1 MDWLARHKGVIDCAN
16 KKVTLTS
23 YDGRVVTV
31 HALSFESLRSRLNQ
45 ITLEEIPIVRE
56 YPDVFPDDLPGMP
69 PKRDIEF
76 RIDLV
81 PGTTPIHKRPYRMA
95 ANELAEV
102 KRQVDELLQK
112 GYIRPSSSPWGA
124 PVIFVEKKDH
134 TQRMCVDYR
143 ALNDVTI
150 KNKYPL
156 PRIDDLFDQLKGATV
171 FSKIDLRSRYHQLRI
186 KEEDIPKTA
195 FTTRYGLFECTV
207 MSFGLTN
214 APAFFMNLMNK
225 VFMEYLDK
233 FVVVFIDD
241 ILIYSR
247 TKEEHEEHL
256 RLALEKLREH
266 QLYAKFSKCEFWL
279 SEVKFLGHVISAG
292 GVAVDPSNVESVTN
306 WKQPKTVSEIR
317 SFLGLAGYYR
327 RFIENFSKIA
337 KPMTRLLQKDVKYKW
352 SEECCVL
359 MQDGKVVAYASR
371 QLRPHEKNYPTH
383 DIELA
388 GVVHALKIWR
398 HYLFGTRTEVYTDHK
413 SLKYIFTQP
422 DLNMRQR
429 RWLELIKD
437 YDMGI
442 HYHPGKANV
451 VADAL
456 SRKGYCNATEGRQ
469 LPLELCKEFERLN
482 LGIVGRGFVAALEA
496 KPTLIDQVREAQI
509 NDPDIQEIKKNM
521 RRGKAIGFL
530 EDEQGTVWLGERIC
544 VPDNKDLKDAVLKEA
559 HDILYT
565 PFTLVVLRCTRIS
578 RKDFGGQNVIKPDSI
593 WVIVDRL
600 TKVAH
605 FIPVKTTYSGSRLAE
620 LYMARIVCLH
630 GVPKKIV
637 SDRGSQF
644 TSNFWK
650 KLQEEMGSKLNF
662 SSAYHPQTD
671 GQTERVN
678 QILEDMLRACAL
690 DFGGSWDKNLPYAEF
705 SYNNSYQ
712 ASLQMA
718 PYEALYGRKCRT
730 PLLWDQTGERQVF
743 GTDILR
749 EVEEKIPSFPE
760 SPFSQKKS
768 LKSSKASKATPGLVW
783 YIPGLEIELCS
794 RGGCSEWL
802 GLYNRM
808 PRYKPEY
815 LFGVEGFVQ
824 ELRTMS
830 FVIGFGTAPF
840 YAQIPHDRHEEK
852 CRVKVTLHSNSED
865 IPSVMFEAGGR
876 NYIHA
881 CQEVARIAI
890 GELRDRYSDQL
901 ADTEYRYHPRQP
913 QGSDRGSYLETE
925 GIEND
930 ATTKHLVEML
940 WAMDESRAETVLA
953 AQDRED
959 RNRGKICKLEDKVD
973 RLEKELAALKG
984 EAPPQKARIRLTA
997 RKRALFVPR
1006 YQLAP
1011 KMVNTR
1017 SNGNGPNNPNN
1028 NNNGE
1033 NPTLAQVLAQQTQLM
1048 NMMMQQFQNQQNQG
1062 NNQALSL
1069 QRSPSVRIEIQG
1081 VPFLANLILLESKD
1095 LDVIL
1100 GMDWSRLNQITLEEI
1115 PIVREYPDVFPDDLP
1130 GMPPKRDIEF
1140 RIDLVPGTTPIHK
1153 RPYRM
1158 AANELAEVKRQ
1169 VDDLLQ
1175 KGYIRPS
1182 SSPWGAPVIF
1192 VEKKDHTQ
1200 RMCMDYRA
1208 LNDVTIKNKYPLPR
1222 IDDLFDQLKG
1232 ATVFSKIDLR
1242 SGYHQLRIKE
1252 EDIPKTAFTTRY
1264 GLFECTVM
1272 SFGLTNAPAFFMNLM
1287 NKVFMEYLDKFVV
1300 VFIDDILIY
1309 SRTKEE
1315 HEEHLRLALEKL
1327 REHQLYA
1334 KFSKCEFWLSEVKF
1348 LGHVISAGGV
1358 AVDPSNVESV
1368 TNWKQ
1373 PKTVSEI
1380 RSFLGLA
1387 GYYRRFIENF
1397 SKIAKPMT
1405 RLLQKDVK
1413 YKWSEECEQSFQE
1426 LKSRLISAPIL
1437 ILPDPKKGFQVYC
1450 DASKLGLG
1458 CVLMQDGKVVAYGSR
1473 QLRPHEKNYP
1483 THDIE
1488 LAAVVHAL
1496 KIWRHYLFGTR
1507 TEVYT
1512 DHKSLKYIFTQPDLN
1527 MRQRRWLELIKDYDM
1542 GIHYHPGKANVVA
1555 DALSRKGYCNATEG
1569 RQLPL
1574 ELCKEFGRLNLG
1586 IVGRGFVAASEAKPT
1601 LIDQV
1606 REAQIN
1612 DPDIQEI
1619 KKNMRRG
1626 KAIGFLEDEH
1636 GTVWLGER
1644 ICVPDNKDLKDA
1656 VLKEAHDILYSIH
1669 PGSTKM
1675 YQDLKERFWWASM
1688 KREIAEYVAVCD
1700 VCQRVKA
1707 EHQKPA
1713 GLLQPLKIPVWK
1725 WEEIGMDFITGLPR
1739 TSSGHD
1745 FIWVIVDRLTKVAHF
1760 IPVKTTYSGSRLA
1773 ELYMAR
1779 IVCLHGVPKKIV
1791 SDRGSQFTSNFWKK
1805 LQEEMGS
1812 KLNFSTA
1819 YHPQTDGQTERVN
1832 QILEDMLRA
1841 CALDFGGSWDK
1852 NLPYAE
1858 FSYNNSYQAS
1868 LQMAPY
1874 EALYG
1879 RKCRTPLLWDQTG
1892 ERQVFG
1898 TDILREAEEKVKVI
1912 QERLRVAQSRH
1923 KSYADNRRRD
1933 LSFEEGDY
1941 VYLRVTPLRGVHR
1954 FHTKGK
1960 LAPRFVGPY
1969 KIVSRRGEVAYQ
1981 LELPQSLAGVH
1992 NVFHVSQL
2000 KKCLRVP
2007 TEEANIEQIEVQ
2019 EDLT

>member
-1 MDWLARHKGVIDCAN
+1 
-16 KKVTLTS
+16 
-23 YDGRVVTV
+23 
-31 HALSFESLRSRLNQ
+31 
-45 ITLEEIPIVRE
+45 
-56 YPDVFPDDLPGMP
+56 
-69 PKRDIEF
+69 
-76 RIDLV
+76 
-81 PGTTPIHKRPYRMA
+81 
-95 ANELAEV
+95 
-102 KRQVDELLQK
+102 
-112 GYIRPSSSPWGA
+112 
-124 PVIFVEKKDH
+124 
-134 TQRMCVDYR
+134 
-143 ALNDVTI
+143 
-150 KNKYPL
+150 
-156 PRIDDLFDQLKGATV
+156 
-171 FSKIDLRSRYHQLRI
+171 
-186 KEEDIPKTA
+186 
-195 FTTRYGLFECTV
+195 
-207 MSFGLTN
+207 
-214 APAFFMNLMNK
+214 
-225 VFMEYLDK
+225 
-233 FVVVFIDD
+233 
-241 ILIYSR
+241 
-247 TKEEHEEHL
+247 
-256 RLALEKLREH
+256 
-266 QLYAKFSKCEFWL
+266 
-279 SEVKFLGHVISAG
+279 
-292 GVAVDPSNVESVTN
+292 
-306 WKQPKTVSEIR
+306 
-317 SFLGLAGYYR
+317 
-327 RFIENFSKIA
+327 
-337 KPMTRLLQKDVKYKW
+337 
-352 SEECCVL
+352 
-359 MQDGKVVAYASR
+359 
-371 QLRPHEKNYPTH
+371 
-383 DIELA
+383 
-388 GVVHALKIWR
+388 
-398 HYLFGTRTEVYTDHK
+398 
-413 SLKYIFTQP
+413 
-422 DLNMRQR
+422 
-429 RWLELIKD
+429 
-437 YDMGI
+437 
-442 HYHPGKANV
+442 
-451 VADAL
+451 
-456 SRKGYCNATEGRQ
+456 
-469 LPLELCKEFERLN
+469 
-482 LGIVGRGFVAALEA
+482 
-496 KPTLIDQVREAQI
+496 
-509 NDPDIQEIKKNM
+509 
-521 RRGKAIGFL
+521 
-530 EDEQGTVWLGERIC
+530 
-544 VPDNKDLKDAVLKEA
+544 
-559 HDILYT
+559 
-565 PFTLVVLRCTRIS
+565 
-578 RKDFGGQNVIKPDSI
+578 
-593 WVIVDRL
+593 
-600 TKVAH
+600 
-605 FIPVKTTYSGSRLAE
+605 
-620 LYMARIVCLH
+620 
-630 GVPKKIV
+630 
-637 SDRGSQF
+637 
-644 TSNFWK
+644 
-650 KLQEEMGSKLNF
+650 
-662 SSAYHPQTD
+662 
-671 GQTERVN
+671 
-678 QILEDMLRACAL
+678 
-690 DFGGSWDKNLPYAEF
+690 
-705 SYNNSYQ
+705 
-712 ASLQMA
+712 
-718 PYEALYGRKCRT
+718 
-730 PLLWDQTGERQVF
+730 
-743 GTDILR
+743 
-749 EVEEKIPSFPE
+749 
-760 SPFSQKKS
+760 
-768 LKSSKASKATPGLVW
+768 
-783 YIPGLEIELCS
+783 
-794 RGGCSEWL
+794 
-802 GLYNRM
+802 M

-852 CRVKVTLHSNSED
+852 CRVKVTLNSNSED

-930 ATTKHLVEML
+930 ATTRHLVDML
-940 WAMDESRAETVLA
+940 WAMDETRAETVLA

-984 EAPPQKARIRLTA
+984 EAPPQKARVRLTA

-1011 KMVNTR
+1011 KVRVVEKEVTPALADPPVVNMVLTR
-1017 SNGNGPNNPNN
+1017 SNGNGPNNNNNNN

-1033 NPTLAQVLAQQTQLM
+1033 NPTLAQVLAQQAQLM
-1048 NMMMQQFQNQQNQG
+1048 NMMMQQLQNQQNQG
-1062 NNQALSL
+1062 NNHAPPQNKLAEFLRVRPPTFSSTTNPVEAGDWLHAIEKKLDLLQCTDQEKVSFASHQLHGPASEWWDHFRLNRTTAEPITWLELTAAFRKTHIPSGVVSLKKKEFRSLTQGSRSVTEYLHEFNRLARYAPEDKLVDKAIRQEDKYNRMEQKKRRIAQFKTQQGNNQRPRLTLGPQSMPQGGSSSVVRPQRQIFNNNAGNNISNQAPRPVAVSTQQQPAKREQGSKPVVCFNCGEPGHYADKCPKPRRVKVVPTQSNSTVPVSKASVNHVAAAEAQGAPDVILGTFLVNLVPATVPFDSGATHSFLSMSFAGNHGMEVEDLRRPLMVSTPSNQALSL

-1100 GMDWSRLNQITLEEI
+1100 GMDWLARHKGVIDCANRKVTLTSDDGRVVTVHALSSESLRSSLNQIILKEI
-1115 PIVREYPDVFPDDLP
+1115 PIVRGYPDVFPDDLP

-1200 RMCMDYRA
+1200 RMFVDYRA

-1426 LKSRLISAPIL
+1426 LKNRLISAPIL

-1458 CVLMQDGKVVAYGSR
+1458 CVLMQDGKVVAYASR

-1483 THDIE
+1483 THDLE

-1496 KIWRHYLFGTR
+1496 KIWRHYLF
-1507 TEVYT
+1507 
-1512 DHKSLKYIFTQPDLN
+1512 
-1527 MRQRRWLELIKDYDM
+1527 
-1542 GIHYHPGKANVVA
+1542 
-1555 DALSRKGYCNATEG
+1555 AL
-1569 RQLPL
+1569 
-1574 ELCKEFGRLNLG
+1574 
-1586 IVGRGFVAASEAKPT
+1586 EAKPT

-1612 DPDIQEI
+1612 DPDIQKI

-1626 KAIGFLEDEH
+1626 KAIGFLEDEQ

-1644 ICVPDNKDLKDA
+1644 ICVLDNKDLKDA
-1656 VLKEAHDILYSIH
+1656 ILKEAHDTLYSIH

-1713 GLLQPLKIPVWK
+1713 GLLQPLKIPEWK

-1745 FIWVIVDRLTKVAHF
+1745 SIWVIVDRLTKVAHF

-1779 IVCLHGVPKKIV
+1779 IVCLHGVRKKIV

-1841 CALDFGGSWDK
+1841 CTLDFGGSWDK

-1858 FSYNNSYQAS
+1858 FLYNNSYQAS

-1898 TDILREAEEKVKVI
+1898 TDILREAEEKVKII

-2007 TEEANIEQIEVQ
+2007 TEEANLEQIEVQ
-2019 EDLT
+2019 EDLTYVEKPIRILETNERRTRNRVIRFCKVNWSNHSEEESTWEREDELKSAHPHLFASSSESRGRDSV

>member
-1 MDWLARHKGVIDCAN
+1 MVGSPGLEWYIPGLEIELCSRGGCSEWLGLYNRMLRYKPEYLFGVEGFVQELRTMSFVIGFGTAPFYAQIPHDRHEEKCRVKVTLNSNSEDIPSVMFEAGGRNYIHACQEVARIAIGELRDRYSDQLADTEYRYHPRQPQGSDSGSYLETEGIENDATTKHLVEMLWAMDESRVETVLAAQDREDRNRGKICKLEDKMVNTRSNGNGPNNPNNNNNGENPTLAQVLAQQTQLMNMMMQQFQNQQNQGNNHAPPQNKLAEFLRVRPPVFSSTTNPVKASDWLHAIEKKLDLLQCTDQEKVSFASHQLHGPASEWWDHFRLNRTTAEPITWLEFTAAFRKTHIPSGVVSLKKKEFRSLTQGSRSVTEYLHEFNRLARYAPEDVRNDEERQEKFLGGLNDELSYPLMVGDYPDFQKLVDKAIRQEDKYNRMEQKKRRIAQFKTQQGNNQKPRLTLGPQPMPQGGSSSVVRPQRQFFNNNAGNNIRNQALSLQRSPSVRIEIQGVPFLANLILLESKDLDVILGMDWLARHKGVIDCAN

-31 HALSFESLRSRLNQ
+31 HALSSESLRSRLNQ

-76 RIDLV
+76 RIYLV
-81 PGTTPIHKRPYRMA
+81 PGTAPIHKRPYRMA

-102 KRQVDELLQK
+102 KRQVDDLLQK

-143 ALNDVTI
+143 ALNDLTI
-150 KNKYPL
+150 KNNYPL

-171 FSKIDLRSRYHQLRI
+171 FSKIDLRSGYHQLRI

-266 QLYAKFSKCEFWL
+266 QLYAKFSKCEFCL

-352 SEECCVL
+352 SEECEQSFQELKSRLISAPILILPDPKKGFQVYCDASKLGLGCVL

-388 GVVHALKIWR
+388 AVVHALKIWR

-559 HDILYT
+559 HDT
-565 PFTLVVLRCTRIS
+565 
-578 RKDFGGQNVIKPDSI
+578 
-593 WVIVDRL
+593 
-600 TKVAH
+600 
-605 FIPVKTTYSGSRLAE
+605 
-620 LYMARIVCLH
+620 
-630 GVPKKIV
+630 
-637 SDRGSQF
+637 
-644 TSNFWK
+644 
-650 KLQEEMGSKLNF
+650 
-662 SSAYHPQTD
+662 
-671 GQTERVN
+671 
-678 QILEDMLRACAL
+678 
-690 DFGGSWDKNLPYAEF
+690 
-705 SYNNSYQ
+705 
-712 ASLQMA
+712 
-718 PYEALYGRKCRT
+718 
-730 PLLWDQTGERQVF
+730 
-743 GTDILR
+743 
-749 EVEEKIPSFPE
+749 
-760 SPFSQKKS
+760 
-768 LKSSKASKATPGLVW
+768 
-783 YIPGLEIELCS
+783 
-794 RGGCSEWL
+794 
-802 GLYNRM
+802 
-808 PRYKPEY
+808 
-815 LFGVEGFVQ
+815 
-824 ELRTMS
+824 
-830 FVIGFGTAPF
+830 
-840 YAQIPHDRHEEK
+840 
-852 CRVKVTLHSNSED
+852 
-865 IPSVMFEAGGR
+865 
-876 NYIHA
+876 
-881 CQEVARIAI
+881 
-890 GELRDRYSDQL
+890 
-901 ADTEYRYHPRQP
+901 
-913 QGSDRGSYLETE
+913 
-925 GIEND
+925 
-930 ATTKHLVEML
+930 
-940 WAMDESRAETVLA
+940 
-953 AQDRED
+953 
-959 RNRGKICKLEDKVD
+959 
-973 RLEKELAALKG
+973 
-984 EAPPQKARIRLTA
+984 
-997 RKRALFVPR
+997 
-1006 YQLAP
+1006 
-1011 KMVNTR
+1011 
-1017 SNGNGPNNPNN
+1017 
-1028 NNNGE
+1028 
-1033 NPTLAQVLAQQTQLM
+1033 
-1048 NMMMQQFQNQQNQG
+1048 
-1062 NNQALSL
+1062 
-1069 QRSPSVRIEIQG
+1069 
-1081 VPFLANLILLESKD
+1081 
-1095 LDVIL
+1095 
-1100 GMDWSRLNQITLEEI
+1100 
-1115 PIVREYPDVFPDDLP
+1115 
-1130 GMPPKRDIEF
+1130 
-1140 RIDLVPGTTPIHK
+1140 
-1153 RPYRM
+1153 
-1158 AANELAEVKRQ
+1158 
-1169 VDDLLQ
+1169 
-1175 KGYIRPS
+1175 
-1182 SSPWGAPVIF
+1182 
-1192 VEKKDHTQ
+1192 
-1200 RMCMDYRA
+1200 
-1208 LNDVTIKNKYPLPR
+1208 
-1222 IDDLFDQLKG
+1222 
-1232 ATVFSKIDLR
+1232 
-1242 SGYHQLRIKE
+1242 
-1252 EDIPKTAFTTRY
+1252 
-1264 GLFECTVM
+1264 
-1272 SFGLTNAPAFFMNLM
+1272 
-1287 NKVFMEYLDKFVV
+1287 
-1300 VFIDDILIY
+1300 
-1309 SRTKEE
+1309 
-1315 HEEHLRLALEKL
+1315 
-1327 REHQLYA
+1327 
-1334 KFSKCEFWLSEVKF
+1334 
-1348 LGHVISAGGV
+1348 
-1358 AVDPSNVESV
+1358 
-1368 TNWKQ
+1368 
-1373 PKTVSEI
+1373 
-1380 RSFLGLA
+1380 
-1387 GYYRRFIENF
+1387 
-1397 SKIAKPMT
+1397 
-1405 RLLQKDVK
+1405 
-1413 YKWSEECEQSFQE
+1413 
-1426 LKSRLISAPIL
+1426 
-1437 ILPDPKKGFQVYC
+1437 
-1450 DASKLGLG
+1450 
-1458 CVLMQDGKVVAYGSR
+1458 
-1473 QLRPHEKNYP
+1473 
-1483 THDIE
+1483 
-1488 LAAVVHAL
+1488 
-1496 KIWRHYLFGTR
+1496 
-1507 TEVYT
+1507 
-1512 DHKSLKYIFTQPDLN
+1512 
-1527 MRQRRWLELIKDYDM
+1527 
-1542 GIHYHPGKANVVA
+1542 
-1555 DALSRKGYCNATEG
+1555 
-1569 RQLPL
+1569 
-1574 ELCKEFGRLNLG
+1574 
-1586 IVGRGFVAASEAKPT
+1586 
-1601 LIDQV
+1601 
-1606 REAQIN
+1606 
-1612 DPDIQEI
+1612 
-1619 KKNMRRG
+1619 
-1626 KAIGFLEDEH
+1626 
-1636 GTVWLGER
+1636 
-1644 ICVPDNKDLKDA
+1644 
-1656 VLKEAHDILYSIH
+1656 LYSIH

-1713 GLLQPLKIPVWK
+1713 GLLQPLKIPEWK

-1745 FIWVIVDRLTKVAHF
+1745 SIWVIVDRLTKVAHF

-1941 VYLRVTPLRGVHR
+1941 VYLRVTPLQGVHR

-2000 KKCLRVP
+2000 KKMFKGTYRRS
-2007 TEEANIEQIEVQ
+2007 
-2019 EDLT
+2019 

>member
-1 MDWLARHKGVIDCAN
+1 MDCVVQGV
-16 KKVTLTS
+16 
-23 YDGRVVTV
+23 
-31 HALSFESLRSRLNQ
+31 LS
-45 ITLEEIPIVRE
+45 
-56 YPDVFPDDLPGMP
+56 
-69 PKRDIEF
+69 
-76 RIDLV
+76 
-81 PGTTPIHKRPYRMA
+81 
-95 ANELAEV
+95 
-102 KRQVDELLQK
+102 
-112 GYIRPSSSPWGA
+112 
-124 PVIFVEKKDH
+124 
-134 TQRMCVDYR
+134 
-143 ALNDVTI
+143 
-150 KNKYPL
+150 
-156 PRIDDLFDQLKGATV
+156 QL
-171 FSKIDLRSRYHQLRI
+171 
-186 KEEDIPKTA
+186 
-195 FTTRYGLFECTV
+195 
-207 MSFGLTN
+207 
-214 APAFFMNLMNK
+214 
-225 VFMEYLDK
+225 
-233 FVVVFIDD
+233 
-241 ILIYSR
+241 
-247 TKEEHEEHL
+247 
-256 RLALEKLREH
+256 
-266 QLYAKFSKCEFWL
+266 L
-279 SEVKFLGHVISAG
+279 SE
-292 GVAVDPSNVESVTN
+292 
-306 WKQPKTVSEIR
+306 
-317 SFLGLAGYYR
+317 
-327 RFIENFSKIA
+327 
-337 KPMTRLLQKDVKYKW
+337 
-352 SEECCVL
+352 
-359 MQDGKVVAYASR
+359 
-371 QLRPHEKNYPTH
+371 
-383 DIELA
+383 
-388 GVVHALKIWR
+388 
-398 HYLFGTRTEVYTDHK
+398 
-413 SLKYIFTQP
+413 
-422 DLNMRQR
+422 
-429 RWLELIKD
+429 
-437 YDMGI
+437 
-442 HYHPGKANV
+442 
-451 VADAL
+451 
-456 SRKGYCNATEGRQ
+456 
-469 LPLELCKEFERLN
+469 
-482 LGIVGRGFVAALEA
+482 
-496 KPTLIDQVREAQI
+496 
-509 NDPDIQEIKKNM
+509 
-521 RRGKAIGFL
+521 
-530 EDEQGTVWLGERIC
+530 
-544 VPDNKDLKDAVLKEA
+544 
-559 HDILYT
+559 
-565 PFTLVVLRCTRIS
+565 
-578 RKDFGGQNVIKPDSI
+578 
-593 WVIVDRL
+593 
-600 TKVAH
+600 
-605 FIPVKTTYSGSRLAE
+605 
-620 LYMARIVCLH
+620 
-630 GVPKKIV
+630 
-637 SDRGSQF
+637 
-644 TSNFWK
+644 
-650 KLQEEMGSKLNF
+650 
-662 SSAYHPQTD
+662 
-671 GQTERVN
+671 
-678 QILEDMLRACAL
+678 
-690 DFGGSWDKNLPYAEF
+690 
-705 SYNNSYQ
+705 
-712 ASLQMA
+712 
-718 PYEALYGRKCRT
+718 
-730 PLLWDQTGERQVF
+730 
-743 GTDILR
+743 
-749 EVEEKIPSFPE
+749 
-760 SPFSQKKS
+760 
-768 LKSSKASKATPGLVW
+768 
-783 YIPGLEIELCS
+783 
-794 RGGCSEWL
+794 
-802 GLYNRM
+802 M

-852 CRVKVTLHSNSED
+852 CRVKVTLNSNSED

-876 NYIHA
+876 NYIHS

-925 GIEND
+925 GVEND
-930 ATTKHLVEML
+930 VTTRHLVEML
-940 WAMDESRAETVLA
+940 WAMDETRAETVLA

-1011 KMVNTR
+1011 KVRVVEKEVTPALADPPVIIISDDEEEESKRNHSKIEWVATQDDEDEPNEPSIDLRCSEELECHFPPVSLLVPCPCQMVNTR
-1017 SNGNGPNNPNN
+1017 SNGNGPNNNN
-1028 NNNGE
+1028 NNNNNNNEG

-1048 NMMMQQFQNQQNQG
+1048 NMMMQQLQNQQNQG
-1062 NNQALSL
+1062 NNHAPPQNKLAEFLHVRPPIFSSTTNPVEAGDWLHAIEKKLDLLQCTDQEKTHIPSGVVSLKKKEFRSLTQGSHSVTEYLYEFNRLARYAPEDVRNDEERQEKFLEGLNDELSCPLMTGDYPDFQKLVDKAIRQEDKYNRMEQKKRRIAQFKTQQGNNQKPRLTLGPQSMPQGGSSSVVRPQRQFFNNNAGNNIRNQAPCPVAASTQQQPAKREQGSKPVVCFSCGDPGHYADKCSKPRRVKVVPAQSNTTAPAPKARVNHVAAAEAQDAPDVILSTFLVNSVPATVLFDSGATHSFLSMSFAGNHGMEVEDLRRPLMVSTPSNQALSL

-1095 LDVIL
+1095 LNVIL
-1100 GMDWSRLNQITLEEI
+1100 GMDWLARHKGVIDCANRKVTLTSNDGRVVTVHALSSEFLRSRLNQITLEEI

-1182 SSPWGAPVIF
+1182 SSPWGAP
-1192 VEKKDHTQ
+1192 
-1200 RMCMDYRA
+1200 
-1208 LNDVTIKNKYPLPR
+1208 
-1222 IDDLFDQLKG
+1222 LKG

-1252 EDIPKTAFTTRY
+1252 EDILKTAFTTRY

-1315 HEEHLRLALEKL
+1315 HVEHLRLALEKL

-1358 AVDPSNVESV
+1358 AIDPSNVESV

-1426 LKSRLISAPIL
+1426 LKNRLISAPIL

-1458 CVLMQDGKVVAYGSR
+1458 CVLMQDGKVVAYASR

-1483 THDIE
+1483 THDLE

-1569 RQLPL
+1569 RPLPF
-1574 ELCKEFGRLNLG
+1574 ELCKEFERLNLG
-1586 IVGRGFVAASEAKPT
+1586 IVRRGFLAALEAKPT

-1626 KAIGFLEDEH
+1626 KAIGFLEDEQ

-1644 ICVPDNKDLKDA
+1644 IFVPDNKDLKDA
-1656 VLKEAHDILYSIH
+1656 ILKEAHDTLYSIH

-1675 YQDLKERFWWASM
+1675 YQYLKERFWWASM

-1707 EHQKPA
+1707 EHRKPA
-1713 GLLQPLKIPVWK
+1713 GLLQPLKIPEWK
-1725 WEEIGMDFITGLPR
+1725 WEEI
-1739 TSSGHD
+1739 
-1745 FIWVIVDRLTKVAHF
+1745 
-1760 IPVKTTYSGSRLA
+1760 
-1773 ELYMAR
+1773 
-1779 IVCLHGVPKKIV
+1779 
-1791 SDRGSQFTSNFWKK
+1791 
-1805 LQEEMGS
+1805 
-1812 KLNFSTA
+1812 
-1819 YHPQTDGQTERVN
+1819 
-1832 QILEDMLRA
+1832 
-1841 CALDFGGSWDK
+1841 
-1852 NLPYAE
+1852 
-1858 FSYNNSYQAS
+1858 
-1868 LQMAPY
+1868 
-1874 EALYG
+1874 
-1879 RKCRTPLLWDQTG
+1879 
-1892 ERQVFG
+1892 
-1898 TDILREAEEKVKVI
+1898 DILREAEEKVKII

-1960 LAPRFVGPY
+1960 LAPRFVGPD

-2007 TEEANIEQIEVQ
+2007 TEEANLEQIEVQ
-2019 EDLT
+2019 EDLTYVEKPIRILEIDERRTRNRVIRFCKVQWSNHSEEESTWEREDELKSAHPHLFASSSEYRGRDSV